1 MTLAVLGALGLALLL
16 AAGLFLVITRTA
28 PRRNLRTRL
37 APWVAQSS
45 PLAMRD
51 ARARAAHTSDSL
63 RITAIRRLA
72 SIVARAWQPG
82 EATDVTLAR
91 AGLSL
96 SRDAWLARIIESVIF
111 GALGG
116 TALGLAAVLF
126 GSASALAVAAFAFL
140 GGAVGGYARVW
151 LLRRRAKARVRQV
164 LDELPVLCELLSL
177 CLTAGEGFADALERV
192 SARGTGPLALELR
205 ASIRSST
212 LGVPLATALTELARR
227 LDISALT
234 RTIDSIV
241 GGLERGTPL
250 VAVLR
255 TQSSEARAEAA
266 RRLQEQ
272 ASSREVAMLV
282 PLIFLILP
290 VTIAFAIFPGLLVIQ
305 SGF

>member
-1 MTLAVLGALGLALLL
+1 
-16 AAGLFLVITRTA
+16 
-28 PRRNLRTRL
+28 
-37 APWVAQSS
+37 
-45 PLAMRD
+45 
-51 ARARAAHTSDSL
+51 
-63 RITAIRRLA
+63 
-72 SIVARAWQPG
+72 
-82 EATDVTLAR
+82 
-91 AGLSL
+91 
-96 SRDAWLARIIESVIF
+96 
-111 GALGG
+111 
-116 TALGLAAVLF
+116 
-126 GSASALAVAAFAFL
+126 
-140 GGAVGGYARVW
+140 
-151 LLRRRAKARVRQV
+151 

-212 LGVPLATALTELARR
+212 LGVPLATALTALARR

-250 VAVLR
+250 AAVLR

>member
-1 MTLAVLGALGLALLL
+1 M
-16 AAGLFLVITRTA
+16 
-28 PRRNLRTRL
+28 
-37 APWVAQSS
+37 
-45 PLAMRD
+45 
-51 ARARAAHTSDSL
+51 
-63 RITAIRRLA
+63 
-72 SIVARAWQPG
+72 
-82 EATDVTLAR
+82 
-91 AGLSL
+91 
-96 SRDAWLARIIESVIF
+96 
-111 GALGG
+111 
-116 TALGLAAVLF
+116 
-126 GSASALAVAAFAFL
+126 
-140 GGAVGGYARVW
+140 
-151 LLRRRAKARVRQV
+151 
-164 LDELPVLCELLSL
+164 
-177 CLTAGEGFADALERV
+177 
-192 SARGTGPLALELR
+192 R

-250 VAVLR
+250 AAVLR